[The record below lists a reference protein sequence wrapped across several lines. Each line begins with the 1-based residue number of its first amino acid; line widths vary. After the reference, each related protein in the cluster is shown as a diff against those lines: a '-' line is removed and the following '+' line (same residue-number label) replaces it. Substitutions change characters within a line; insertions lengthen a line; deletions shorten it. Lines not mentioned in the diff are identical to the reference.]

1 MIRTDGYMND
11 LGRILVKDYPWGRL
25 SGRDVL
31 VTGASGMIGSVLTDV
46 LVSKASEYDFQVV
59 AMSRGMDGLKQAFP
73 ERSEHL
79 RLVSHD
85 VNKPMGDI
93 VCDTVFHCASNT
105 HPRAYSLDPIGT
117 IETNVIGL
125 KNLLDM
131 ASDAGD
137 GRFVFASSVEIYGEN
152 RGDVDAFDESY
163 CGYIDCSS
171 VRSGYNESKRVGE
184 ALCQAYGSQKDLD
197 FVIPRLSR
205 IYGPSVRPDDSKAM
219 TQFLFK
225 AVSGQDIVLKS
236 KGTQLF
242 SYCYVMDAV
251 DAMLHLFFNGESKN
265 AYNVSGKDSDVTL
278 LSLAK
283 RVSEIAGVDVVFDM
297 PDEVESR
304 GYSKATKAVL
314 DISKIRST
322 GWEPSYSLD
331 EGLMKTIDDLSSM
344 RSNQVRC

>member
-1 MIRTDGYMND
+1 MMRTDGYRND
-11 LGRILVKDYPWGRL
+11 LERISAREHPWGRL

-46 LVSKASEYDFQVV
+46 LMNKASEYDFHVI
-59 AMSRGMDGLKQAFP
+59 AMSRDMDRLKDTFP
-73 ERSEHL
+73 HHSERL
-79 RLVSHD
+79 KLVSHD
-85 VNKPMGDI
+85 VNLPMEDI
-93 VCDTVFHCASNT
+93 SCDTVFHCASNT
-105 HPRAYSLDPIGT
+105 HPMAYSTDPIGT
-117 IETNVIGL
+117 ITTNVIGL

-131 ASDAGD
+131 MSEVGD

-152 RGDVDAFDESY
+152 RGDVEAFDESY

-171 VRSGYNESKRVGE
+171 LRSGYNESKRVGE
-184 ALCQAYGSQKDLD
+184 ALCHAYGSQKGLD

-205 IYGPSVRPDDSKAM
+205 VYGPSVRPDDSKAM
-219 TQFLFK
+219 SQFLFK

-251 DAMLHLFFNGESKN
+251 DAMLHLFFNGISGE
-265 AYNVSGKDSDVTL
+265 AYNVSGKDSDITL
-278 LSLAK
+278 LSLV
-283 RVSEIAGVDVVFDM
+283 RRISEIAGVDVVFDI
-297 PDEVESR
+297 PDETESR

-322 GWEPSYSLD
+322 GWGPTYTLD
-331 EGLMKTIDDLSSM
+331 EGLLRTIDDLSSM
-344 RSNQVRC
+344 NNN

>member
-1 MIRTDGYMND
+1 
-11 LGRILVKDYPWGRL
+11 
-25 SGRDVL
+25 
-31 VTGASGMIGSVLTDV
+31 
-46 LVSKASEYDFQVV
+46 
-59 AMSRGMDGLKQAFP
+59 
-73 ERSEHL
+73 
-79 RLVSHD
+79 
-85 VNKPMGDI
+85 
-93 VCDTVFHCASNT
+93 
-105 HPRAYSLDPIGT
+105 
-117 IETNVIGL
+117 
-125 KNLLDM
+125 
-131 ASDAGD
+131 
-137 GRFVFASSVEIYGEN
+137 
-152 RGDVDAFDESY
+152 
-163 CGYIDCSS
+163 
-171 VRSGYNESKRVGE
+171 
-184 ALCQAYGSQKDLD
+184 
-197 FVIPRLSR
+197 
-205 IYGPSVRPDDSKAM
+205 M

-331 EGLMKTIDDLSSM
+331 EGLMRTIDDLSSM
-344 RSNQVRC
+344 ISNQVRC

>member
-1 MIRTDGYMND
+1 MMRTDGYRKD
-11 LGRILVKDYPWGRL
+11 LERILGKGYPWKNL

-46 LVSKASEYDFQVV
+46 LVDKASEYDFHVT
-59 AMSRGMDGLKQAFP
+59 AMSRDMGVLKGTFP
-73 ERSEHL
+73 HPYERL

-85 VNKPMGDI
+85 VNLPMDGI
-93 VCDTVFHCASNT
+93 FCDTVFHCASNT
-105 HPRAYSLDPIGT
+105 HPRAYSTDPIGT
-117 IETNVIGL
+117 ITTNVIGL

-131 ASDAGD
+131 ASEVGD

-152 RGDVDAFDESY
+152 RGDVEAFDESY
-163 CGYIDCSS
+163 CGYIDCSNA
-171 VRSGYNESKRVGE
+171 RSGYNESKRVGE
-184 ALCQAYGSQKDLD
+184 ALCHAYGSQKGLD

-205 IYGPSVRPDDSKAM
+205 VYGPSVRPDDSKAM
-219 TQFLFK
+219 SQFLFK

-251 DAMLHLFFNGESKN
+251 DAMLHLFFNGASGE
-265 AYNVSGKDSDVTL
+265 AYNVSGKDSDITL
-278 LSLAK
+278 LSLAERISK
-283 RVSEIAGVDVVFDM
+283 IAGVDVVFDL

-314 DISKIRST
+314 DTTKIRST
-322 GWEPSYSLD
+322 GWEPSYTLD
-331 EGLMKTIDDLSSM
+331 EGLARTISYLSS
-344 RSNQVRC
+344 R